1 MALILAAAPAA
12 EPISLAELKDWL
24 KIDATDEDALLAAV
38 IAAARLG
45 VEAASGRKLVTQTWR
60 LVLNAWP
67 PSPIALPVAPV
78 QAVPAIRVFN
88 AANVAATVSTALYQ
102 FSGAFNPPQLAL
114 LGPVPAP
121 GRPLAGIEIDITA
134 GYGAAATVPEALR
147 MAVRLF
153 AAHLYENRG
162 DGAPGVVPTPL
173 PPAAAALVAPYRRAR
188 L

>member
-1 MALILAAAPAA
+1 M
-12 EPISLAELKDWL
+12 EPITLAELKDWL
-24 KIDATDEDALLAAV
+24 KIDVADEDALLAAA

-67 PSPIALPVAPV
+67 PSPLSLPVTPV
-78 QAVPAIRVFN
+78 QAVSAIRVFN
-88 AANVAATVSTALYQ
+88 AANVATTVATAVYQ

-114 LGPVPAP
+114 LGAVPAP
-121 GRPLAGIEIDITA
+121 GRPLGGIEIDMTA
-134 GYGAAATVPEALR
+134 GYGAAAATVPEALR

-162 DGAPGVVPTPL
+162 DGAPGVAPTPM
-173 PPAAAALVAPYRRAR
+173 PAAVAALVAPYRRAR